1 MCSLCRSHSVRHKK
15 KGLWRFKAKKV
26 YINADEPHGAHTF
39 RVLVLRRAKLSKKE
53 STRRTDAQWWINAIV
68 SSSNVELGPRESM
81 P

>member
-26 YINADEPHGAHTF
+26 YINADKPHGAHTF

-53 STRRTDAQWWINAIV
+53 ARAEPMRNGGSMQSSRRQ
-68 SSSNVELGPRESM
+68 M
-81 P
+81 